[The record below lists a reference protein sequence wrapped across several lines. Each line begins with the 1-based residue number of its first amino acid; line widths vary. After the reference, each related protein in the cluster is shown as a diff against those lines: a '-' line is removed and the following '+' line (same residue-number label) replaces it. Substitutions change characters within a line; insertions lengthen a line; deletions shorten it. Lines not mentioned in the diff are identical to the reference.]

1 MVPRPTVFGRGRLS
15 TSDDDSE
22 EYLLGDNSSTSRTKH
37 TWCRV
42 LAIAQTCTTLLL
54 TVILLQNGGVVRRQ
68 EGLAAATAYG
78 NLDEKI
84 RFIQKPF
91 VNPIQ
96 PSDDGEHLEIWWDQ
110 SSTRYAGPPSLAVDL
125 AWDALLTNTVF
136 NVSIHDE
143 VAKPALTRT
152 YIYEDGN
159 ITLGFE
165 VYHALHC
172 LNVIRLMLDPETYI
186 FNELAQE
193 TSIHRYHC
201 MDYLRQYIQC
211 NADLTPMFAFKKGD
225 HALLLKPYALHSCRD
240 IDQLNGWISEHRTST
255 V

>member
-96 PSDDGEHLEIWWDQ
+96 PSDDD
-110 SSTRYAGPPSLAVDL
+110 
-125 AWDALLTNTVF
+125 TVF